1 MSNLNSA
8 TDRAA
13 NIKLMAFDVDGV
25 LTDGALT
32 FSSGL
37 GEIKNFHVHDGF
49 GLKLLKS
56 SGCEVAIVSSRA
68 SNIVSD
74 RFNEL
79 GIIEIHQNQHNKSET
94 LRNLM
99 NKFGINRSNI
109 AFAGDD
115 LLDIPAMKFSGFAI
129 AVANAHPLVKQQA
142 DWVTTKQGGKGAA
155 REICD
160 LILTAQGNMDA
171 ILNDLS
177 G

>member
-1 MSNLNSA
+1 MSNLHSA

-25 LTDGALT
+25 LTDGALI
-32 FSSGL
+32 FSSSL
-37 GEIKNFHVHDGF
+37 GEIKNFHVHDGL

-56 SGCEVAIVSSRA
+56 TGCEVAIVSTRT
-68 SNIVSD
+68 SNIVSE
-74 RFNEL
+74 RFSEL
-79 GIIEIHQNQHNKSET
+79 GIIEIHQNQQNKAET
-94 LRNLM
+94 LRKLM
-99 NKFGINRSNI
+99 NKFGLERSNI

-115 LLDIPAMKFSGFAI
+115 LLDIPAMKLSGFAI
-129 AVANAHPLVKQQA
+129 AVANAHPLVKQHA
-142 DWVTTKQGGKGAA
+142 DWVTTKHGGKGAA

-160 LILTAQGNMDA
+160 LILTAQGKMDA